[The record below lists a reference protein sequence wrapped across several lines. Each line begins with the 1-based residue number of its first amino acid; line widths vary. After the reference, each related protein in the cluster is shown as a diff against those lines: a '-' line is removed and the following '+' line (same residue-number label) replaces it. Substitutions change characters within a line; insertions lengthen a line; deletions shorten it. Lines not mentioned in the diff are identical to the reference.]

1 LQLSESIANDLIT
14 HLKSENIFH
23 KNIISH
29 QSNEKV
35 ILWGNGYQSKWIKNK
50 TLFGKAGKVSKI
62 ISNEEDLNGIDLTDE
77 NLIIC
82 PAAIQS
88 LPDIYKQ
95 IKKSKVTDKVV
106 FGVFI

>member
-1 LQLSESIANDLIT
+1 MKRGVEQQDHSPV
-14 HLKSENIFH
+14 
-23 KNIISH
+23 IS
-29 QSNEKV
+29 
-35 ILWGNGYQSKWIKNK
+35 
-50 TLFGKAGKVSKI
+50 VSKI